1 MPAPVPVRV
10 ADVRRPTDRPDRR
23 IVVLEALEGD
33 RRLPIWIGTPEA
45 ASMVAALEEV
55 ELPRPGAYHFAGAL
69 LRAAGG
75 ELRAVRISRLA
86 EHTFYAT
93 AVLADGAEVDARPSD
108 ALTLALVTGA
118 PISVEPEVLDASDR
132 FARERPDF
140 AAEVSGPHDGASV
153 LADEVRARLADMARE
168 LAELDEPA

>member
-55 ELPRPGAYHFAGAL
+55 ELPRPGPYHFAHAL
-69 LRAAGG
+69 LRASGG
-75 ELRAVRISRLA
+75 DLREARVSRLA
-86 EHTFYAT
+86 DHVFYAT
-93 AVLADGAEVDARPSD
+93 ATLADGTEVDARPSD
-108 ALTLALVTGA
+108 AISLALVSGA
-118 PISVEPEVLDASDR
+118 PVTVDPAVLAAADR
-132 FARERPDF
+132 YARERPEF
-140 AAEVSGPHDGASV
+140 EAEAGGPHDGASV
-153 LADEVRARLADMARE
+153 LADEVRARLAAQARE
-168 LAELDEPA
+168 IEETM